1 VILAASRQELG
12 SRIETAALCTLLLA
26 SCALPQTAPSDKK
39 TLWKP
44 VEFAIVRFNDEAP
57 KSWNIYHQEKRGIL
71 LLRLWKRYLLVNVP
85 EQEVYDIDPET
96 VKPHANNVEFSM
108 NDVPSDALDVAEW
121 KERNVGSMVRY
132 RFRLSKEGHFLDIQI
147 PLKPDGK
154 PMY

>member
-1 VILAASRQELG
+1 M
-12 SRIETAALCTLLLA
+12 
-26 SCALPQTAPSDKK
+26 
-39 TLWKP
+39 
-44 VEFAIVRFNDEAP
+44 EFAIVRFNDEAP

-96 VKPHANNVEFSM
+96 VKPHGDNVEFSM
-108 NDVPSDALDVAEW
+108 NGVASDPLDVTDW
-121 KERNVGSMVRY
+121 KQRDVGRMVRY